1 MPETTHDRPPE
12 PVSPPGFHSA
22 NSHLAADP
30 DSYPSQA
37 EIVEPRASWRYNS
50 SVLLSVICPTRN
62 RADLWRSGRLLDSLR
77 AQTQPPDELVIALD
91 HTEDDTAAAIDTD
104 LARAPLRAPV
114 RVLDILAPRPGHNP
128 ASGVPDNCLFH
139 AAAGDILVHID
150 DDLALPTRFIE
161 LTRALFLGLPSAVIW
176 PRLDFVDSAGNPL
189 DGVSDVRVDA
199 CRRHHWPTLP
209 GGLVEIPAAL
219 QLRWGAAFVCRS
231 ADTRAIGGHDLKTC
245 QYHNTDTRLGNRLAR
260 AGIPNYF
267 AIVDELAV
275 KHLGPTWHQA
285 HKTDPQ
291 AIAASQC
298 RLPVRTIANGGPSFW
313 TSTWLNDAYKCLI
326 TYPLT
331 DEPTKLH

>member
-1 MPETTHDRPPE
+1 
-12 PVSPPGFHSA
+12 
-22 NSHLAADP
+22 
-30 DSYPSQA
+30 
-37 EIVEPRASWRYNS
+37 
-50 SVLLSVICPTRN
+50 VLLSVICPTRN
-62 RADLWRSGRLLDSLR
+62 RADLWRSGRPLDSLR

-139 AAAGDILVHID
+139 AATGEVIVHLD
-150 DDLALPTRFIE
+150 DDLALPPRFIE

-189 DGVSDVRVDA
+189 DGVSDVRVDV

-209 GGLVEIPAAL
+209 GGLVELPAAL
-219 QLRWGAAFVCRS
+219 QLRWGAAYVCRS
-231 ADTRAIGGHDLKTC
+231 ADIRAIGGHDLTTC
-245 QYHNTDTRLGNRLAR
+245 QYHNTDTRLGNRLAQ
-260 AGIPNYF
+260 AGILNYF
-267 AIVDELAV
+267 AGIDELAV

-285 HKTDPQ
+285 NKHDPQ
-291 AIAASQC
+291 AIAASQGKPRC
-298 RLPVRTIANGGPSFW
+298 ATTANGGPAFW
-313 TSTWLNDAYKCLI
+313 SSPWFDSAYKCLK

-331 DEPTKLH
+331 AEPTKLH